1 MNEFL
6 VYLLVFVA
14 GGIAGGVAEYLVL
27 RNNPQI
33 VKELEES
40 LAKAKAEAAKYRE
53 AYETLVAKIKLK
65 VEDK

>member
-14 GGIAGGVAEYLVL
+14 GGIVGAVAEYLVI

-33 VKELEES
+33 AKKLEEE
-40 LAKAKAEAAKYRE
+40 LAKAKSEAAEYRK
-53 AYETLVAKIKLK
+53 AYEDLVTKLK
-65 VEDK
+65 NKVEGK

>member
-14 GGIAGGVAEYLVL
+14 GGIVGAVAEYLVL

-53 AYETLVAKIKLK
+53 QYEALVAKIKLK